1 MAAYKFTVAGKPF
14 TLNYEVSVP
23 LCGLMFSPNYGQS
36 YYEIFSKGDYDHNAV
51 PTTFIATP
59 SLRNTLSLDF
69 NIAKTTL
76 RLGYMGD
83 YRQAKVNN
91 LKYHSYSH
99 LFVIGITRTFRLTR
113 LQP

>member
-1 MAAYKFTVAGKPF
+1 MSA
-14 TLNYEVSVP
+14 P

-59 SLRNTLSLDF
+59 SLRHILSLDF

-99 LFVIGITRTFRLTR
+99 LFVIGITRTFRLTK